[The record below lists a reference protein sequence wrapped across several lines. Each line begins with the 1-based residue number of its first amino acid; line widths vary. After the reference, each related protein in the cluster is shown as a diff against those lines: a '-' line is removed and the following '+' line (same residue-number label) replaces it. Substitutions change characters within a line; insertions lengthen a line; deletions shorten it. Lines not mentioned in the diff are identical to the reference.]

1 MPLRTKTMRTKHTRR
16 QTQADT
22 VDTALNMDRNQLP
35 DFLNVN
41 CGYKVHVKYE
51 HGGVGCKIVPPMTE
65 NQMFQ
70 HMRDE
75 YPEAFVYRVEYLR

>member
-1 MPLRTKTMRTKHTRR
+1 MRTKHTRR

-22 VDTALNMDRNQLP
+22 VDTALSMDRKQLP

-41 CGYKVHVKYE
+41 CAYKVYVKYE
-51 HGGVGCKIVPPMTE
+51 DGGTGCKTIPPMTE